1 MTRSVLNQRLGIV
14 LMEGEELLLEATPTD
29 GFVRYNLVVCC
40 LTIVGIVVLP
50 IVLLFALLARRQYR
64 YWLTNRRV
72 ILSSGII
79 GHRVRSIPLERV
91 ADVAFSRTFPEM
103 LAGIS
108 SVIVRDMTGE
118 SETGKALFAVE
129 NAAEV
134 QARILEEVQRVN
146 AEQRHL

>member
-1 MTRSVLNQRLGIV
+1 MTRNILDQRLGIM

-29 GFVRYNLVVCC
+29 GFVRYNLIVCC
-40 LTIVGIVVLP
+40 LTVVGILALP
-50 IVLLFALLARRQYR
+50 IVWLFAKVAKRQYK

-72 ILSSGII
+72 ILSSGVI

-91 ADVAFSRTFPEM
+91 SDVAFSNTFPEM
-103 LAGIS
+103 LAGIN

-118 SETGKALFAVE
+118 SETGKSLFAVE
-129 NAAEV
+129 NAPEV

-146 AEQRHL
+146 AEGRNV